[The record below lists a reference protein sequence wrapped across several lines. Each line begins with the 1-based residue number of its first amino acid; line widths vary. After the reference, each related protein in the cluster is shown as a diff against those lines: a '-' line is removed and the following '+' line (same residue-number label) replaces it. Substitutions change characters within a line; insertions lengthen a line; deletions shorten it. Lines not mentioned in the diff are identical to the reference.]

1 MNDFSTDKRF
11 NNRFTNIS
19 TELLFIFMNF
29 GTGFM
34 LSNLKTDVLVI
45 MLVLGF
51 LALSSILVKSFT
63 TSIIFYLF
71 LAMMIFINVIFI
83 KNVVI
88 DNPNTFDIWSIYTD
102 TEKISDIPNNI
113 VWGVLI
119 GLVLSPVLVFF
130 YHKKIHRN
138 QYLEVAFTVIFIV
151 VTLLLFI
158 SRLSL
163 SSVQNSNFF

>member
-71 LAMMIFINVIFI
+71 LAMMIFINIIFI

-88 DNPNTFDIWSIYTD
+88 DNPNSFDIWSIYTD

-119 GLVLSPVLVFF
+119 GLVLSPILVFF

-151 VTLLLFI
+151 VTILLFI
-158 SRLSL
+158 SRVSL

>member
-119 GLVLSPVLVFF
+119 GLVLSPILVFF

-151 VTLLLFI
+151 VTILLFI
-158 SRLSL
+158 SRVSL

>member
-11 NNRFTNIS
+11 NNRFTNIA

-71 LAMMIFINVIFI
+71 LGMMIFINVIFV

-88 DNPNTFDIWSIYTD
+88 DNPNSFDIWSIYTD
-102 TEKISDIPNNI
+102 SEKISDIPNNI
-113 VWGVLI
+113 VWGVLL
-119 GLVLSPVLVFF
+119 GLVISPVLVFF

-151 VTLLLFI
+151 VTILLFL
-158 SRLSL
+158 SRISL